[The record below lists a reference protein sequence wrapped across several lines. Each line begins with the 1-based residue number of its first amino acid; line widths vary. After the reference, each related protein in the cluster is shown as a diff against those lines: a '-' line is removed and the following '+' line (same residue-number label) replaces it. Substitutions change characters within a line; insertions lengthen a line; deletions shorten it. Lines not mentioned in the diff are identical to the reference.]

1 MKLLLLNDFK
11 IRKKFIIAYFI
22 FIAIIFALKS
32 LGLFSEEFSFF
43 ADKAFALLFMSAL
56 LVHFVIYIISSEG
69 MIVVDKSKSYFLTLG
84 ATRRD
89 LINVK
94 FLKVLMIF
102 IMDSILTFYILQEVE
117 INGIDFNLGF
127 FFVLFLMAYYLIS
140 IPIYLYFGQTSGV
153 GTIFTSSPALL
164 PILDKFGMNPAV
176 FFMGMIKGRSHS
188 QLILSLI
195 IFIIIIYALSRII
208 GEKKDF

>member
-32 LGLFSEEFSFF
+32 LGLFSEDFTFF

-56 LVHFVIYIISSEG
+56 LVHYVLYIISSEG
-69 MIVVDKSKSYFLTLG
+69 MIVDKSKPYLLTLG
-84 ATRRD
+84 ARRAD

-94 FLKVLMIF
+94 FLKILMIF
-102 IMDSILTFYILQEVE
+102 LIDSILISYIMREVE
-117 INGIDFNLGF
+117 INGIDFRIGF
-127 FFVLFLMAYYLIS
+127 FFVLFIMGYYLIS

-164 PILDKFGMNPAV
+164 PILDKFGMNPAG
-176 FFMGMIKGRSHS
+176 FFMWMIKGSSNS

-208 GEKKDF
+208 AEKKDF

>member
-22 FIAIIFALKS
+22 FIAIIFALKT

-56 LVHFVIYIISSEG
+56 LVHYVLYIISSEG
-69 MIVVDKSKSYFLTLG
+69 MIVDKSKPYLLTLG
-84 ATRRD
+84 ARRAD

-94 FLKVLMIF
+94 FLKILMIF
-102 IMDSILTFYILQEVE
+102 IIDSILISYIMREVE
-117 INGIDFNLGF
+117 INGVDFRLGF

-140 IPIYLYFGQTSGV
+140 IPIYLHFGQTSGM
-153 GTIFTSSPALL
+153 GTMFTSSPAFL
-164 PILDKFGMNPAV
+164 PILDKFGMDPAG
-176 FFMGMIKGRSHS
+176 FFIGMIKGRSNS

-195 IFIIIIYALSRII
+195 IFIIIIYAVSRII

>member
-1 MKLLLLNDFK
+1 MKILLLNDFK

-43 ADKAFALLFMSAL
+43 TDKAFALLFMSAL
-56 LVHFVIYIISSEG
+56 LVHYVLYIISSEG
-69 MIVVDKSKSYFLTLG
+69 MIVDKSKPYFLTIG

-94 FLKVLMIF
+94 FLKVFMIF
-102 IMDSILTFYILQEVE
+102 IVDSILTFYIMQEVE
-117 INGIDFNLGF
+117 INGIDFNIGF

-140 IPIYLYFGQTSGV
+140 IPIYLYFGKTSGM

-164 PILDKFGMNPAV
+164 PILDKFGMNPAG
-176 FFMGMIKGRSHS
+176 FFVGIIKGSS
-188 QLILSLI
+188 NLALSLSLI
-195 IFIIIIYALSRII
+195 ILIIIIYAASRII
-208 GEKKDF
+208 AEKKDF

>member
-1 MKLLLLNDFK
+1 MKILLLNDFK

-22 FIAIIFALKS
+22 FIAIIFALKT
-32 LGLFSEEFSFF
+32 LGLFSEKFS
-43 ADKAFALLFMSAL
+43 LLFMSAL
-56 LVHFVIYIISSEG
+56 LVHYVIYIISSEG
-69 MIVVDKSKSYFLTLG
+69 MIVDNSKSYFLTLG
-84 ATRRD
+84 ATRGD

-102 IMDSILTFYILQEVE
+102 IMDSILTFYIMQEVE

-140 IPIYLYFGQTSGV
+140 IPIYLYFGQTSGM
-153 GTIFTSSPALL
+153 GTMFTASPALL
-164 PILDKFGMNPAV
+164 PILDKFGMNPAG
-176 FFMGMIKGRSHS
+176 FFMGMIKGWSNS

-195 IFIIIIYALSRII
+195 IFIIIIYAVSRII